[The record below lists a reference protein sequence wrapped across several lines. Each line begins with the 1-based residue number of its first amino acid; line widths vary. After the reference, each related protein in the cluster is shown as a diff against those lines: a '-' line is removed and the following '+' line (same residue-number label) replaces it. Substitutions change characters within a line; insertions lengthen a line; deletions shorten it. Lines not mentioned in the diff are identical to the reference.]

1 MKEINNPSSGS
12 RFGCLAARAVPQEGG
27 QRVSPAEQRIM
38 RKLLFAVVAVAVAIA
53 FVPVATAHAD
63 GMLAVGSKITIG
75 GRHDCSIGFFA
86 TDSAR
91 DQLAVTAGHCAD
103 GLKERVTNAWGQRIG
118 EVVAWQP
125 DHENAKGLLDGARGV
140 TVIYTYKSFGYQ
152 AFFTGT
158 GTPSVGEGVR
168 KFGEATSGTNG
179 TITQVWSNPKNPTL
193 NLMES
198 DLQQRPGD
206 SGCPWYTSGSPV
218 LLGLDSSGD
227 EQNGKPGAY
236 AQPLSSITWQMS
248 NVPRYGQGFSVYIQS

>member
-1 MKEINNPSSGS
+1 
-12 RFGCLAARAVPQEGG
+12 
-27 QRVSPAEQRIM
+27 M
-38 RKLLFAVVAVAVAIA
+38 RKLLFGLVAVAAVIA
-53 FVPVATAHAD
+53 FVPIAIAHAD

-86 TDSAR
+86 TDSTG

-103 GLKERVTNAWGQRIG
+103 GLNERVTNAWGQQIG

-158 GTPSVGEGVR
+158 GTPRVGEGVR
-168 KFGEATSGTNG
+168 KFGETTSGTNG
-179 TITQVWSNPKNPTL
+179 TITQVWSNPNYPTL
-193 NLMES
+193 NLIES

-236 AQPLSSITWQMS
+236 AQPLSSITWQMT
-248 NVPRYGQGFSVYIQS
+248 NVPRYGRGFSVYVQS